1 MPNANHAQQN
11 NKLLIQI
18 NSRFNETIKAFHIA
32 RNNKT
37 DTDAYKVRVPF
48 QGKRI
53 LPVANVRGR
62 QCTHFPIKCRVH
74 LTNTY
79 TNVDTENTQAKK
91 SVVLLSSLTC
101 SMTSGAIQHGVPTK
115 VCRTFCRLRSR
126 PVASHALTPKSAI
139 CTVPSSP

>member
-1 MPNANHAQQN
+1 LNIIEKLFYENLPSAIYPQCNILCDYLHNMPNADHAQQN

-32 RNNKT
+32 RNDKT

-62 QCTHFPIKCRVH
+62 QCTHFP
-74 LTNTY
+74 
-79 TNVDTENTQAKK
+79 
-91 SVVLLSSLTC
+91 
-101 SMTSGAIQHGVPTK
+101 
-115 VCRTFCRLRSR
+115 SR
-126 PVASHALTPKSAI
+126 
-139 CTVPSSP
+139 